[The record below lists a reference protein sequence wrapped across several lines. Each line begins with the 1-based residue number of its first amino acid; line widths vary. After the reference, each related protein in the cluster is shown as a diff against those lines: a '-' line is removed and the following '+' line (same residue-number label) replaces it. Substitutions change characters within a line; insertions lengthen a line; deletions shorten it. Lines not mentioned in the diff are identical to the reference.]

1 MDDFKNWLYGLASGA
16 IGAAASGV
24 LLVVV
29 NPGTFDIYS
38 SAGWKNIGTA
48 CGASALV
55 AVCGY
60 LKQSPLPAKRIET
73 STTQTVTKDVIK
85 KDNLDG

>member
-1 MDDFKNWLYGLASGA
+1 MNDLKNWLYGLVSGA

-38 SAGWKNIGTA
+38 KAGWKNLGTA

-55 AVCGY
+55 SIASY
-60 LKQSPLPAKRIET
+60 LKQSPLPAKHIET
-73 STTQTVTKDVIK
+73 SVTVTQDVTK
-85 KDNLDG
+85 KDDLGG